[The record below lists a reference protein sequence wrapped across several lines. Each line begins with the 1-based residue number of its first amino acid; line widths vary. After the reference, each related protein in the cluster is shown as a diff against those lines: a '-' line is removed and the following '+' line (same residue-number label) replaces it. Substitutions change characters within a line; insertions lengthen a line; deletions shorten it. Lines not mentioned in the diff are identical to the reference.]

1 MWEAAKQ
8 DAQSYEMERKTGE
21 LMEDVWSE
29 ITWEAEEDQAEVE
42 LLFGE
47 CLRMWEEMDEEL
59 HML

>member
-1 MWEAAKQ
+1 M
-8 DAQSYEMERKTGE
+8 GE

-47 CLRMWEEMDEEL
+47 CLRMWEEVDEEL